1 MYRFLF
7 RPKWIAF
14 HLLCIF
20 GIVLMVNLSLWQFH
34 RLDDRQAFNRE
45 VTERSSQ
52 NVVDV
57 STLDV
62 SDAATVQW
70 RPAGAKGTYLADEQ
84 VLIVNRSQGGVAGM
98 NVLTPLLLDD
108 GRAII
113 INRGFISLNSTPPL
127 APTGVVKVVG
137 VLRSTEGRTTGQAR
151 EASGELAEF
160 FRLDIA
166 RLQEQIEPELLN
178 VALVAE
184 ASEPADSSTLIP
196 VSPPELSE
204 GSHLS
209 YAIQWL
215 IFATAVIVGW
225 VLAVRKSIANRVQSA
240 PSA

>member
-7 RPKWIAF
+7 RPKWISF
-14 HLLCIF
+14 HVLCIF
-20 GIVLMVNLSLWQFH
+20 GVVLMVYLSLWQFH
-34 RLDDRQAFNRE
+34 RLDDRKTFNSE
-45 VTERSSQ
+45 VIERSSQ
-52 NVVDV
+52 SVVDV
-57 STLDV
+57 STLDI
-62 SDAATVQW
+62 SDPVAVQW
-70 RPAGAKGTYLADEQ
+70 RRAGAKGTYLADEQ

-113 INRGFISLNSTPPL
+113 VNRGFIALNGTPPA
-127 APTGVVKVVG
+127 APSGVVKVVG
-137 VLRSTEGRTTGQAR
+137 VLRSTEDRTTGQAR
-151 EASGELAEF
+151 EASGELTEF
-160 FRLDIA
+160 FRLDIS
-166 RLQEQIEPELLN
+166 RLQQQIEPELLN

-184 ASEPADSSTLIP
+184 VSEPADSSTLLP
-196 VSPPELSE
+196 VSAPELSQ

-225 VLAVRKSIANRVQSA
+225 VLAARKSIANRARSA

>member
-7 RPKWIAF
+7 RPKWIGF
-14 HLLCIF
+14 HLLCIL
-20 GIVLMVNLSLWQFH
+20 GVILMVYLSLWQFH
-34 RLDDRQAFNRE
+34 RLDDRKAFNRE
-45 VTERSSQ
+45 VTERSSLS
-52 NVVDV
+52 VVDV
-57 STLDV
+57 GTLDI
-62 SDAATVQW
+62 SDPAAVQW
-70 RPAGAKGTYLADEQ
+70 RPAGARGTYLPDEQ

-113 INRGFISLNSTPPL
+113 VNRGFIALNATPPA
-127 APTGVVKVVG
+127 APSGEVKVVG
-137 VLRSTEGRTTGQAR
+137 LLRSTEGRTTGQAR
-151 EASGELAEF
+151 EASGELTEF

-184 ASEPADSSTLIP
+184 VSEPADSTTLRP
-196 VSPPELSE
+196 VSSPELSE

-225 VLAVRKSIANRVQSA
+225 ILAVRKSISNRARSA

>member
-20 GIVLMVNLSLWQFH
+20 GVVLMVYLSLWQFN
-34 RLDDRQAFNRE
+34 RLDDRKAFNRE

-52 NVVDV
+52 SVVDV

-62 SDAATVQW
+62 SDAAAVQW

-98 NVLTPLLLDD
+98 NVLTPLLLND

-113 INRGFISLNSTPPL
+113 VNRGFIALSGTPPV
-127 APTGVVKVVG
+127 APSGVVKVVG
-137 VLRSTEGRTTGQAR
+137 LLRSTEGRTTGQAR

-166 RLQEQIEPELLN
+166 RLQQQI
-178 VALVAE
+178 
-184 ASEPADSSTLIP
+184 
-196 VSPPELSE
+196 
-204 GSHLS
+204 
-209 YAIQWL
+209 
-215 IFATAVIVGW
+215 
-225 VLAVRKSIANRVQSA
+225 
-240 PSA
+240 

>member
-1 MYRFLF
+1 
-7 RPKWIAF
+7 
-14 HLLCIF
+14 
-20 GIVLMVNLSLWQFH
+20 MVYLSLWQFH
-34 RLDDRQAFNRE
+34 RLDDRKAFNRE
-45 VTERSSQ
+45 VTERSSLS
-52 NVVDV
+52 VVDV
-57 STLDV
+57 GNLDI
-62 SDAATVQW
+62 SDPAAVQW
-70 RPAGAKGTYLADEQ
+70 RPAGARGTYLPDEQ

-113 INRGFISLNSTPPL
+113 VNRGFIALNATPPA
-127 APTGVVKVVG
+127 APSGEVKVVG
-137 VLRSTEGRTTGQAR
+137 LLRSTEGRTTGQAR
-151 EASGELAEF
+151 EASGELTEF

-184 ASEPADSSTLIP
+184 VSEPADSTTLLP
-196 VSPPELSE
+196 VSSPELSE

-225 VLAVRKSIANRVQSA
+225 ILAVRKSISNRARSA

>member
-1 MYRFLF
+1 
-7 RPKWIAF
+7 
-14 HLLCIF
+14 
-20 GIVLMVNLSLWQFH
+20 MVYLSLWQFH
-34 RLDDRQAFNRE
+34 RLDDRKAFNRE
-45 VTERSSQ
+45 VTERSSLS
-52 NVVDV
+52 VVDV
-57 STLDV
+57 STLDI
-62 SDAATVQW
+62 SDPAALQW
-70 RPAGAKGTYLADEQ
+70 RPAGAKGTYLPDEQ

-113 INRGFISLNSTPPL
+113 VNRGFIALNDTPPV
-127 APTGVVKVVG
+127 APSGEVKVVG
-137 VLRSTEGRTTGQAR
+137 LLRSTEGRTTGQAR
-151 EASGELAEF
+151 EASGELTEF

-166 RLQEQIEPELLN
+166 RLQEQIDPELLN

-184 ASEPADSSTLIP
+184 VSEPADSAMLRP
-196 VSPPELSE
+196 VSSPELSE

-225 VLAVRKSIANRVQSA
+225 ILAVRKSISNRARSA

>member
-1 MYRFLF
+1 
-7 RPKWIAF
+7 
-14 HLLCIF
+14 
-20 GIVLMVNLSLWQFH
+20 MVYLSLWQFH
-34 RLDDRQAFNRE
+34 RLDDRKTFNSE
-45 VTERSSQ
+45 VIERSSQ
-52 NVVDV
+52 SVVDV

-62 SDAATVQW
+62 SDPVAVQW
-70 RPAGAKGTYLADEQ
+70 RPAGAKGTYLPDEQ

-113 INRGFISLNSTPPL
+113 INRGFIALSGTPPV
-127 APTGVVKVVG
+127 APSGVVTVVG

-166 RLQEQIEPELLN
+166 RLQQQIEPELLN

-184 ASEPADSSTLIP
+184 VSEPADSSTLLP

-225 VLAVRKSIANRVQSA
+225 VLAVRKSIANRAQSV
-240 PSA
+240 PSV